1 MIPELPSRGVIMFER
16 ILVALDGSDDSRN
29 AARIGIRLAN
39 RFGSRLTAQFVIDSR
54 VTEGPAVETLA
65 PLWGEISP
73 RPFRVEVMQ
82 VWKERSE
89 AELTWFSDRATEAG
103 CGSIEQHE
111 DVGLAEESIL
121 ARAAS
126 ADLVVMG
133 RRGENAGFGLH
144 PVGTTLSRVLR
155 HCPHPILA
163 AERARTDQRPAAESP
178 SAAPGV
184 PGICLVAYD
193 GRDPAAR
200 ALDLALRYCSA
211 APAEI
216 RLLGPPTVTKA
227 GRADR
232 EAVLE
237 PAQRLCHDHDVAW
250 ESVRLDAEPADAV
263 AEAVQRWKADCLFM
277 GAYGHGRLHDL
288 LVGSRTEEILGAV
301 TVPAFLVR

>member
-1 MIPELPSRGVIMFER
+1 MFER

-82 VWKERSE
+82 VWKERSR

-103 CGSIEQHE
+103 CGSIEHHE
-111 DVGLAEESIL
+111 DMGLAEESIL

-155 HCPHPILA
+155 HSPHPILA
-163 AERARTDQRPAAESP
+163 AERARIDQRPAAESA
-178 SAAPGV
+178 SATPGV

-193 GRDPAAR
+193 GREPAAR
-200 ALDLALRYCSA
+200 ALDLALRYCRA

-216 RLLGPPTVTKA
+216 RLLVVGP
-227 GRADR
+227 ADR

>member
-1 MIPELPSRGVIMFER
+1 MFER
-16 ILVALDGSDDSRN
+16 ILVALDGSADSRN
-29 AARIGIRLAN
+29 AAEIGIRLAT
-39 RFGSRLTAQFVIDSR
+39 RFDSRVTAQFVIDAR
-54 VTEGPAVETLA
+54 VTEGPAVESLA

-73 RPFRVEVMQ
+73 RPFRAEVLQ

-89 AELTWFSDRATEAG
+89 AELAWFSDRAAKSG
-103 CGSIEQHE
+103 CRSVESHE
-111 DVGLAEESIL
+111 DSGLAEESIL

-144 PVGTTLSRVLR
+144 PVGSTLARVLR
-155 HCPHPILA
+155 HSPHPILA
-163 AERARTDQRPAAESP
+163 AERASADQRTVSEANKTPID
-178 SAAPGV
+178 V
-184 PGICLVAYD
+184 PRVCLVAYD
-193 GRDPAAR
+193 GREPAAR
-200 ALDLALRYCSA
+200 ALDLAIRYCSS

-216 RLLGPPTVTKA
+216 RLLAA
-227 GRADR
+227 GATDC
-232 EAVLE
+232 EKLLE

-263 AEAVQRWKADCLFM
+263 AEGVLRWEADCLFM

-301 TVPAFLVR
+301 SVPAFLVR

>member
-1 MIPELPSRGVIMFER
+1 MFER

-184 PGICLVAYD
+184 PAICLVAYD

-200 ALDLALRYCSA
+200 ALDLAL
-211 APAEI
+211 
-216 RLLGPPTVTKA
+216 
-227 GRADR
+227 
-232 EAVLE
+232 
-237 PAQRLCHDHDVAW
+237 AQRLCHDHDVAW

-301 TVPAFLVR
+301 TVPVFLVR